1 MGGKKWERR
10 LYDGGW
16 QHRRRRGATRTLVE
30 KIDRAPRRRKRRRP
44 ATTTKEEETRRPP
57 RHAWTRSRGCHPCSQ
72 ELCRR
77 RHKGVGQKAE
87 CPKTRR
93 GGSANPHKQGKAG
106 VAREDAPAVQKA
118 GVRTSSVPH
127 QEESFRSCV
136 GITLPQHHGEHA
148 TQQGCV
154 DWGVGARI
162 E

>member
-44 ATTTKEEETRRPP
+44 ATATKEEETRRPP

-77 RHKGVGQKAE
+77 RHK
-87 CPKTRR
+87 R
-93 GGSANPHKQGKAG
+93 GGAKRGMSQDKEGGICESPQARKSRGGQGGRPRSA
-106 VAREDAPAVQKA
+106 KA

-127 QEESFRSCV
+127 QEESFRS
-136 GITLPQHHGEHA
+136 
-148 TQQGCV
+148 
-154 DWGVGARI
+154 
-162 E
+162 